1 MKDFIMKT
9 SSRNSFPGKVTA
21 ILPGVINDE
30 IEISLENGDKVYG
43 QITRSATEKLK
54 LSKGGEAVAIV
65 KSTEI
70 MLATETEDYEISCK
84 NQFSGKVI
92 KLVRGFVN
100 GQVRI
105 QTASG
110 LELNA
115 TITLDGVNRLKLER
129 GSNVVALFKTANVLI
144 AVKK

>member
-1 MKDFIMKT
+1 MKT
-9 SSRNSFPGKVTA
+9 SSRNSFSGKVTA

-30 IEISLENGDKVYG
+30 IEITLENGDKMYG

-54 LSKGGEAVAIV
+54 LNDGRDAIALV

-70 MLATETEDYEISCK
+70 MLATETDDYEISCK

-100 GQVRI
+100 GEVFI
-105 QTASG
+105 QTATG
-110 LELNA
+110 LEINA

-129 GSNVVALFKTANVLI
+129 GSSVVALFKAASVLI

>member
-1 MKDFIMKT
+1 MKT

-30 IEISLENGDKVYG
+30 IEITLENGDKVFG
-43 QITRSATEKLK
+43 QITRAATEKLN
-54 LSKGGEAVAIV
+54 LREGADAVALI
-65 KSTEI
+65 KATEI
-70 MLATETEDYEISCK
+70 MLATETEDYIISCK

-92 KLVRGFVN
+92 KLVRGFVS
-100 GQVRI
+100 GEVLI

-110 LELNA
+110 LVINA
-115 TITLDGVNRLKLER
+115 SITLEGVNRLKLER
-129 GSNVVALFKTANVLI
+129 GSSVVALFKTANVLI

>member
-1 MKDFIMKT
+1 MKT

-30 IEISLENGDKVYG
+30 IELTLDNGDKVYG
-43 QITRSATEKLK
+43 LITRSATERLN
-54 LSKGGEAVAIV
+54 LHEGAEALALI
-65 KSTEI
+65 KATEI
-70 MLATETEDYEISCK
+70 MLATETDDYVISCR

-92 KLVRGFVN
+92 KLVRGFVS
-100 GQVRI
+100 GEVLI

-110 LELNA
+110 MVINA
-115 TITLDGVNRLKLER
+115 SITLEGVNRLKLER
-129 GSNVVALFKTANVLI
+129 GSSVVALFKTSNVLI